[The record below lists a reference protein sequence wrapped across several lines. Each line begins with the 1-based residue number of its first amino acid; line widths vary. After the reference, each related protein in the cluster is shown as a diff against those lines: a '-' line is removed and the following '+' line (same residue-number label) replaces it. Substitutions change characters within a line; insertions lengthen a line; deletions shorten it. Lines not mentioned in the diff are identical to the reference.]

1 MENQTKQMKVK
12 VSRLIERLRKNTLV
26 QLILRTAEG
35 AGNHD
40 VAHRAAA
47 VAYYGFLS
55 VFPLLLGLIA
65 ILGYLLPSVNLQEQ
79 LLKFI
84 GENIPGATTIVVQ
97 NIDSIIRS
105 RGAVGLLSVIIFF
118 WGASGMFSAM
128 SLAINRAYDISKH
141 RPFFIR
147 KARELGMAFS
157 TGILFL
163 LSLGISALI
172 SFSNTVF
179 HIPATDLAIVNIG
192 SKAAAFMLMLAV
204 FLLLYKTIPNTKTY
218 WRYVWPGALLATIFF
233 EIARTLFIVYIENFA
248 NYQLIYG
255 SITSVIV
262 LLIWTYYSA
271 FILILGAEFTYQF
284 SRSRLL
290 ATAGRDAGKPQKT

>member
-1 MENQTKQMKVK
+1 MGNQTK
-12 VSRLIERLRKNTLV
+12 RLKARASVLRDRLRKNTIV
-26 QLILRTAEG
+26 QLILHTAEG

-65 ILGYLLPSVNLQEQ
+65 ILGFLLPSVNLEEQ
-79 LLKFI
+79 LLKFV
-84 GENIPGATTIVVQ
+84 GENIPGATTVVEQTIGNIVQ
-97 NIDSIIRS
+97 SRS
-105 RGAVGLLSVIIFF
+105 AVGLLSIIIFF

-128 SLAINRAYDISKH
+128 SLAINRAFDINKH

-147 KARELGMAFS
+147 KARELGMALS

-163 LSLGISALI
+163 LSLGTSALI
-172 SFSNTVF
+172 SFSDSVF
-179 HIPATDLAIVNIG
+179 HIPGADLVIVNI
-192 SKAAAFMLMLAV
+192 STKAAAFLLMMAV

-218 WRYVWPGALLATIFF
+218 WRYVWPGALLAAIFF
-233 EIARTLFIVYIENFA
+233 EIARTLFIFYIENYA

-262 LLIWTYYSA
+262 LLVWIYYST
-271 FILILGAEFTYQF
+271 FIMILGAEFTYQF
-284 SRSRLL
+284 SRIRL
-290 ATAGRDAGKPQKT
+290 AASMERDAGK